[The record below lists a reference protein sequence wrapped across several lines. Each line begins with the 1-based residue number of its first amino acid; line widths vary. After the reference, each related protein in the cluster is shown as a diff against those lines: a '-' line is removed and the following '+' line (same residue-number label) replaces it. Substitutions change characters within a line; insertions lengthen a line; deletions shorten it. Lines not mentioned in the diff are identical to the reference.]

1 MKNDLLRKCE
11 QTPHK
16 NLSNLAIKPEKG
28 KAVFWYN
35 HEISPYTGWMGQLE
49 ARTIAGVTSVQD
61 KTAWSA
67 KMWINVIG
75 DGVTELKPWRMAS
88 NWLKAPNRREDLIER
103 LRNDF
108 FREGEDY
115 LHIHRKDYKQ
125 KPAPP
130 PQRIYKENDFLKPV
144 INDSVNENDKKEE
157 SGINSTEGGEHE
169 TIDKSM
175 ITEEI
180 SDSQNTIVKTTKS
193 KKILEPI
200 GPELRAAEETPALGF
215 HHHRKR
221 QEVPL
226 GPPKRP
232 IDSQPFLG
240 RKVIENGVL
249 KASLLLVEE
258 LEREELEILARNLHE
273 KLQLNC
279 IPLIVNPIR

>member
-1 MKNDLLRKCE
+1 M
-11 QTPHK
+11 
-16 NLSNLAIKPEKG
+16 AIKPEKG

-35 HEISPYTGWMGQLE
+35 HEINPYTGWMGQLE
-49 ARTIAGVTSVQD
+49 ARTVAGLTPVKG

-88 NWLKAPNRREDLIER
+88 NWLKAPNRRVDLIER

-108 FREGEDY
+108 YREGEQY

-130 PQRIYKENDFLKPV
+130 PEIIYKRNDFLKPV
-144 INDSVNENDKKEE
+144 FSNDNETAKEIEIGDAKINKKT
-157 SGINSTEGGEHE
+157 I
-169 TIDKSM
+169 TIDKG
-175 ITEEI
+175 EEKI
-180 SDSQNTIVKTTKS
+180 QLSPNTISVENIAS
-193 KKILEPI
+193 FKKIIEPI
-200 GPELRAAEETPALGF
+200 GPELRTADETPVLGF
-215 HHHRKR
+215 HSHHRKR

-232 IDSQPFLG
+232 IDPQPFLG
-240 RKVIENGVL
+240 RKVIENGIL

-258 LEREELEILARNLHE
+258 LEREELEILARQLHE

-279 IPLIVNPIR
+279 IPLIINPIR